1 MKNYQITQWCAAFI
15 RQQVQEGDFCIDATM
30 GNGNDTLLL
39 SQLCGKSGKVLAF
52 DIQEQALTATQ
63 KRLNAGHVPENYRLL
78 LESHANMAEYA
89 TPDSVSCIV
98 FNFGYLPGGDHS
110 LATRGET
117 SIQALTQALTLL
129 KKGGMISLCI
139 YSGGDSGFEERDQIL
154 DWLKNLD
161 PHQYLVIKSEYYNRP
176 NNPPIPVLIIKINCI
191 CSKKQQKR
199 FFISLLLLLVM
210 PFLQFLFVLRALILR
225 FLFYLIYNGNL
236 LNNRLLI

>member
-1 MKNYQITQWCAAFI
+1 MFFVHHQL
-15 RQQVQEGDFCIDATM
+15 G
-30 GNGNDTLLL
+30 DTLLL

-52 DIQEQALTATQ
+52 DIQEQALAATQ
-63 KRLNAGHVPENYRLL
+63 EKLTAGHAPENYTLL

-161 PHQYLVIKSEYYNRP
+161 SHQYLVIKSDYYNRP
-176 NNPPIPVLIIKINCI
+176 NNPPIPVLVIKN
-191 CSKKQQKR
+191 
-199 FFISLLLLLVM
+199 
-210 PFLQFLFVLRALILR
+210 
-225 FLFYLIYNGNL
+225 
-236 LNNRLLI
+236 

>member
-52 DIQEQALTATQ
+52 DIQEQALAAT
-63 KRLNAGHVPENYRLL
+63 KEKLTAGHAPENYTLL

-161 PHQYLVIKSEYYNRP
+161 SHQYLVIKSDYYNRP
-176 NNPPIPVLIIKINCI
+176 NNPGTGNQKLIRNC
-191 CSKKQQKR
+191 SLLKPNSRKD
-199 FFISLLLLLVM
+199 FFISSLLFFAV
-210 PFLQFLFVLRALILR
+210 PFFNFCSVFRTLALFSA
-225 FLFYLIYNGNL
+225 L
-236 LNNRLLI
+236 LNP